1 VKFFIGVSV
10 INEIMKRVTREAIK
24 IVTIVRWLA
33 EESGELSL
41 PEDDA
46 EDEADR
52 EPDFDEATEAE
63 IRAQFSTYIYCHYIL
78 LYRIIDH

>member
-1 VKFFIGVSV
+1 
-10 INEIMKRVTREAIK
+10 MKRVTREAIK

-33 EESGELSL
+33 EAGGELSL

-46 EDEADR
+46 EDEDIR
-52 EPDFDEATEAE
+52 KSDFDEATEPE
-63 IRAQFSTYIYCHYIL
+63 LTPQFSTYICCHYIL